1 MNSVASF
8 TQRRTIFGAL
18 YKQGLMSFSKNAFK
32 TFGLPFEKQKQRE
45 FESISKQKR
54 TETLASQ
61 GPLKLEWPSELPP
74 SLPDSGQYPT
84 V

>member
-1 MNSVASF
+1 
-8 TQRRTIFGAL
+8 
-18 YKQGLMSFSKNAFK
+18 MSFSKNAFK

-61 GPLKLEWPSELPP
+61 GPLKLE
-74 SLPDSGQYPT
+74 
-84 V
+84 